1 MGRGVMMSEFFLMRT
16 LWTWLTTIGMGT
28 CSAISRVCLANST
41 RSLDLLEIS
50 RCGGSWT
57 RVLHVV
63 REYWYLNY
71 DR

>member
-41 RSLDLLEIS
+41 RSLTGPSGNKSMWRFLDES
-50 RCGGSWT
+50 AACGT
-57 RVLHVV
+57 RVLVF
-63 REYWYLNY
+63 EL
-71 DR
+71 